1 MAALKDGLIR
11 LCREHIPLGNHP
23 SAERWG
29 TQQALRQWLH
39 GVTPSERPDLTLQP
53 TICVPHLNPVP

>member
-29 TQQALRQWLH
+29 TQQALRQ
-39 GVTPSERPDLTLQP
+39 R
-53 TICVPHLNPVP
+53 